1 MDIKK
6 TTIAQADTKQLAR
19 VESAQ
24 RNSRPERADASVSS
38 TEVSSSQKKPE
49 VDTGATMNLIELGR
63 REVEALHE
71 RMLTRLRE
79 DIASGDYSA
88 NMDVVAER
96 VAEVLS
102 ED

>member
-1 MDIKK
+1 
-6 TTIAQADTKQLAR
+6 
-19 VESAQ
+19 
-24 RNSRPERADASVSS
+24 
-38 TEVSSSQKKPE
+38 
-49 VDTGATMNLIELGR
+49 MNLIELGR